1 VPRGVPP
8 QTPASPGSARG
19 GRRRQMGLRSG
30 LVAGLGAAAGR
41 NNSWAEL
48 GCLLAGPYEAGVA
61 ERERV
66 KNSEGS
72 IRPPRLL
79 RTAS

>member
-1 VPRGVPP
+1 
-8 QTPASPGSARG
+8 
-19 GRRRQMGLRSG
+19 MGLRGG
-30 LVAGLGAAAGR
+30 LVAGLGAGVGR

-72 IRPPRLL
+72 IRLPRLL